1 MESKKHYTAFVF
13 LEKIDNST
21 DIGKTE
27 SSTHA
32 HKNTHTHT
40 HTHTHQALM
49 EDSQHPE
56 VLMVQHD
63 VTLSQQVAAQVVS
76 ESDRLLGIH

>member
-32 HKNTHTHT
+32 H
-40 HTHTHQALM
+40 QALM

-63 VTLSQQVAAQVVS
+63 VTLSQQVAAQVFS